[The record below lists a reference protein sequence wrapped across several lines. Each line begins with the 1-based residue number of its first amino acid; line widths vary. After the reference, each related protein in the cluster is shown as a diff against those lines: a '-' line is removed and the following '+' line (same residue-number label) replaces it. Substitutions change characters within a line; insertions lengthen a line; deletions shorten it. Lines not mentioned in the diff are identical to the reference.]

1 MSLSTGEIFFSLFQT
16 LYRQHYGVSC
26 PHIFLHPIKQKR
38 RERFPWGWHNS
49 FWERSPS
56 SCFNMSNSALPWL
69 QWVCLSLQMETLIYC
84 CSYTHSHMHT
94 LFLGNI
100 CFSAIT
106 WMQTAWLRKCS
117 RMSMQRRLQ
126 MCQSWLWLTACS
138 FYCQWCVF
146 KGKWKVEDP
155 SYLQGFLVTGWEWHS
170 AESCSAGFW
179 DLRNC
184 GDYEKQKITASPSF
198 PDCLWVQLT
207 TKFLKNCRQTCKIC
221 WHLSEAFLCNVCSIS
236 QSIWTSPSKLSMS
249 ASHSSVLF
257 PTMCS
262 VIRREMHQHS
272 AKFKPPLAK

>member
-117 RMSMQRRLQ
+117 RMSMQTTKTADVPVVTVINSLFFLLSVMCFQRQ
-126 MCQSWLWLTACS
+126 MEGGGPFISTGLSGDRPGMTFCWVMYGWILGFKELWGLWEAKDHSLSILLWLS
-138 FYCQWCVF
+138 L
-146 KGKWKVEDP
+146 G
-155 SYLQGFLVTGWEWHS
+155 
-170 AESCSAGFW
+170 
-179 DLRNC
+179 
-184 GDYEKQKITASPSF
+184 
-198 PDCLWVQLT
+198 
-207 TKFLKNCRQTCKIC
+207 
-221 WHLSEAFLCNVCSIS
+221 
-236 QSIWTSPSKLSMS
+236 
-249 ASHSSVLF
+249 
-257 PTMCS
+257 PT
-262 VIRREMHQHS
+262 HN
-272 AKFKPPLAK
+272 